1 VLDRALDELYT
12 VAPDEFVATRA
23 RLVAELR
30 GEAENEAAKELGSA
44 RRPTVAAWA
53 LNQVAHR
60 ERSLIDELLR
70 LSGALRDAQQRA
82 VAGDAG
88 DLRDATRAQ
97 REVLERVLGSA
108 IAIAG
113 SGAATNVAT
122 QIGGTLQAASTSAD
136 AGEMLRQGRLV
147 KELQPS
153 SGFPGGDSAVDAPAR
168 APRRAPAGAPKAPSV
183 DREAAPA
190 TADVADLEQARA
202 RRAARERAEQD
213 LETARAELDEAR
225 AAVDAAAVEVDQT
238 RVRADELARDAA
250 AAKEASRHAQREL
263 VSAKRQADRL
273 AAAVARLER
282 LLPPTD

>member
-1 VLDRALDELYT
+1 MSGPSPPGAPFDGAFDGVLDRALDELYT

-30 GEAENEAAKELGSA
+30 GEGETEAAKELGSA

-88 DLRDATRAQ
+88 DLRDATRAE

-168 APRRAPAGAPKAPSV
+168 APRRAPAGAPEGAVGRPGGGAGNGG
-183 DREAAPA
+183 RRRPRTGARA
-190 TADVADLEQARA
+190 TGGARA
-202 RRAARERAEQD
+202 RRAGPRDGAGRARRS
-213 LETARAELDEAR
+213 ARNGR
-225 AAVDAAAVEVDQT
+225 
-238 RVRADELARDAA
+238 RGRR
-250 AAKEASRHAQREL
+250 
-263 VSAKRQADRL
+263 
-273 AAAVARLER
+273 
-282 LLPPTD
+282 